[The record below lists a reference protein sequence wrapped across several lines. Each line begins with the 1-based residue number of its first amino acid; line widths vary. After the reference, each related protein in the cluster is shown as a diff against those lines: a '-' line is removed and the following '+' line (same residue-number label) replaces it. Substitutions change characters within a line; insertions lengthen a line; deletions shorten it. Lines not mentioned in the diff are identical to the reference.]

1 MKTIVHVSDLHFG
14 RTDPEMVDGLNRS
27 ISESAPDLVIISGD
41 FTQRAK
47 ESEFQQARAFLEKL
61 PARWLAVPGNHD
73 IRLYDLY
80 GRFIRPLEGYR
91 KYISENLEPS
101 YMDTELTVTGI
112 NTARSLIFKGGRI
125 NRNQVDRIC
134 RELNEGSPE
143 SIKILVAH
151 HPLDLPQGRDQALA
165 GRARMALA
173 ALATAGIDMILSGHL
188 HVAYLSETAEKLRI
202 GGHTALLIQ
211 AGTAI
216 STRSRGEANS
226 FNLIRTERGSIG
238 ITRYC
243 WAMASKSFR
252 PCANVSYRQNPGAGW
267 VREAA
272 RT

>member
-1 MKTIVHVSDLHFG
+1 MKTIVHLSDLHFG
-14 RTDPEMVDGLNRS
+14 RTDPQMVDGVNRS
-27 ISESAPDLVIISGD
+27 ISEAAPDLVIVSGD

-47 ESEFQQARAFLEKL
+47 ESEYQQARDFLEKL
-61 PARWLAVPGNHD
+61 PAPWLAVPGNHD
-73 IRLYDLY
+73 VRLYDLY

-91 KYISENLEPS
+91 KYISDNLEPS
-101 YMDTELTVTGI
+101 YADPEVTVVGV
-112 NTARSLIFKGGRI
+112 NTARSLTFKGGRI
-125 NRNQVDRIC
+125 NRNQVERIR
-134 RELNEGSPE
+134 RELNAASTE

-173 ALATAGIDMILSGHL
+173 TLAPAGIDMILSGHL
-188 HVAYLSETAEKLRI
+188 HLAYLSETAEKLRI
-202 GGHTALLIQ
+202 GGHTALLVQ

-216 STRSRGEANS
+216 STRSRGEVNS
-226 FNLIRTERGSIG
+226 FNLIQTQSDNIG
-238 ITRYC
+238 ITRYG

-252 PCANVSYRQNPGAGW
+252 PCATACYRRDSGAGW